1 MLSSFKISI
10 MMKRLENCGF
20 TFFLVQVDV
29 KIQKIRPSDNRSII
43 AALAE
48 HLVRTHRPHIVTR
61 NVTNGGNKLSSRKV
75 LNPQFL
81 LKFNGVSSIIFVW
94 KLTCSFHILCF
105 PSVVCFSHSCLPQSL
120 LDQSRIQS
128 QMMCFYWD
136 LTTWLLLTIVLPWL
150 GIINMDMET
159 NTFNFSFCW
168 KKYLPVDDELSAKCA
183 VGDTVKNLDW
193 SWSKWAVFK
202 YSQTLFGFSTL
213 PFSPIFKI
221 RWSLH

>member
-48 HLVRTHRPHIVTR
+48 HLVRTHRPHIITR

-94 KLTCSFHILCF
+94 NLTCSFHILCF

-136 LTTWLLLTIVLPWL
+136 LTTWLLLTMTIAFPWL
-150 GIINMDMET
+150 GLIH
-159 NTFNFSFCW
+159 
-168 KKYLPVDDELSAKCA
+168 KY
-183 VGDTVKNLDW
+183 GHGN
-193 SWSKWAVFK
+193 
-202 YSQTLFGFSTL
+202 
-213 PFSPIFKI
+213 
-221 RWSLH
+221 